1 MTSTNQTDR
10 APSHGPDGHLGVI
23 GDMVDTR
30 LQVSTHYRG
39 PAGWTGLAARPLG
52 ATRLIGTLTN
62 GGQTFRTRSRDPV
75 VLDIV
80 IGSMFVTGSDWSTY
94 PLGRFGRTGLTARPL
109 GATRLIGTLTNGG
122 QTFRT

>member
-10 APSHGPDGHLGVI
+10 SPSSGPTAHFGVV

-52 ATRLIGTLTN
+52 DTRLIGTLTN
-62 GGQTFRTRSRDPV
+62 GGQTFRARSRDPV

-94 PLGRFGRTGLTARPL
+94 PLGRL
-109 GATRLIGTLTNGG
+109 G
-122 QTFRT
+122 QTDLAAWDV